1 MNGCD
6 KSSNDKS
13 DAKNSEPRINP
24 PPPQYIIYREDSND
38 KVIRA
43 KALIINKLCNK
54 RDDISWVFV
63 GSCVHHAAGFGSQHS
78 KHVEECDMAQK

>member
-1 MNGCD
+1 MQ
-6 KSSNDKS
+6 
-13 DAKNSEPRINP
+13 RIRNPGLIPP

>member
-13 DAKNSEPRINP
+13 DAKNSDPGLI

-43 KALIINKLCNK
+43 KALIINKLCNT

-63 GSCVHHAAGFGSQHS
+63 GSCG